1 MEQKKWSSPEKA
13 WKGIVSE
20 YPKEFFELFF
30 PKAAKNIDFSKPI
43 TFLEGVLEK
52 IEPAYKMPGTAGE
65 LLFKAS
71 AQDKK
76 EQEILFHLIILGS
89 KPDYFYVDLYY
100 TEFILKE
107 EALEQLPMPLVML
120 IDTDPEFYPKKA
132 EIYSDFFPE
141 TLHLETAKLL
151 CMEEQLAGE
160 NSLLAEC
167 VRVQMTVS
175 RLQEKLH
182 GDNA

>member
-13 WKGIVSE
+13 WKGIISE

-30 PKAAKNIDFSKPI
+30 PKAARNINFSKPI
-43 TFLEGVLEK
+43 TFVEGVLEK
-52 IEPAYKMPGTAGE
+52 IEAAYKMPGTAGE
-65 LLFKAS
+65 LLIQAS
-71 AQDKK
+71 AQDEP

-89 KPDYFYVDLYY
+89 KPNYFYVDLYY

-107 EALEQLPMPLVML
+107 EALEKLPMPLVML
-120 IDTDPEFYPKKA
+120 IDTDPEFYPKKT

-141 TLHLETAKLL
+141 TLQLEIAKLL
-151 CMEEQLAGE
+151 CMEERLAGV

-175 RLQEKLH
+175 RLLQ
-182 GDNA
+182 GDNV